1 MKKIT
6 VQLMTRLLCYMTI
19 DEILYVNINKSDE
32 LMFLFDEVIF
42 LSWAATVF
50 FLEKTISISLSVFH
64 Y

>member
-6 VQLMTRLLCYMTI
+6 VQLMTRLLCYITI
-19 DEILYVNINKSDE
+19 HEILSVNINKSDE

-42 LSWAATVF
+42 LSRAATAF
-50 FLEKTISISLSVFH
+50 FLEKTILISLSVFH